1 MKADHKVLCFHVLL
15 TFLVAPADIIAQDS
29 SGMVVASHGEIFVI
43 SNGESRPLRQG
54 DFIYEHDAVIAR
66 NRSFA
71 VLQFVDGAKVIM
83 HPNSRLIIEQY
94 RHASGGQDTVTLNLV
109 AGGMRVVSGAIASSQ
124 PGNYI
129 IRTPLALMTIE
140 GSEGS
145 LTLCDEKI
153 CAQEGLVEIT
163 E

>member
-1 MKADHKVLCFHVLL
+1 
-15 TFLVAPADIIAQDS
+15 
-29 SGMVVASHGEIFVI
+29 
-43 SNGESRPLRQG
+43 
-54 DFIYEHDAVIAR
+54 
-66 NRSFA
+66 
-71 VLQFVDGAKVIM
+71 M